1 MTREEIFAQLYS
13 GDTVYPPPLES
24 KSALLE
30 VTTGVQEIASL
41 PLPLAWRTALIAA
54 ATGFGGLSILLQNR
68 AAAGAQAPS
77 VIRQTGW
84 QAVHGALS
92 GLLALGMM
100 LLWGGET

>member
-1 MTREEIFAQLYS
+1 MARVFAALAAEAL
-13 GDTVYPPPLES
+13 PAFALPLTT
-24 KSALLE
+24 LLE

-41 PLPLAWRTALIAA
+41 PMPLAWRTALIAA

-84 QAVHGALS
+84 QALHGALS
-92 GLLALGMM
+92 GLLALGLM